1 MDRYDIGW
9 EYEYIRSLILD
20 MFSIANQFSAP
31 IPDNARVSIIGNGG
45 IEMNDK
51 LKVDRR
57 LGDNLRAM
65 RLRRHLTRPKL
76 CIMLQCR
83 GCDINAPT
91 YTKYEYGQLNIRV
104 SVLIHLQQLYG
115 CSFDDFFTG
124 LGAEDIP

>member
-1 MDRYDIGW
+1 M
-9 EYEYIRSLILD
+9 
-20 MFSIANQFSAP
+20 
-31 IPDNARVSIIGNGG
+31 
-45 IEMNDK
+45 DK